1 MTEKQQLKDYRRKRR
16 FDRTPE
22 PDGGK
27 RTGRAAKGGKP
38 RFAIQ
43 EHSATSWHFDLRL
56 ERDGVLVSFALPRG
70 LPEDPRSNRKAVH
83 TEDHPLEY
91 LTWEGTIPSGSYGAG
106 EMSVYDRGTYD
117 AEKWEPKKIVLTLSG
132 KRVSGKYALFQ
143 AGDRKDWMI
152 HRMDEPADRGDPPP
166 EHVTP
171 MMATL
176 SLLPADEEAY
186 AFEVKW
192 DGMRAIAFSEP
203 GRLRLETRTLR
214 DITAGFPEL
223 NRLQRQLGARRAV
236 LDGEIV
242 AFDGAGRPSFQQL
255 QGRMHLANRS
265 QVTRAAKSAP
275 VTYMIFDLLYLDGE
289 SLLAADYRT
298 RRRRLE
304 ELGLEGPA
312 WKVPPI
318 LDGTAADVLEAS
330 RKAGLEGIIAKRVDS
345 ALRAR
350 APGSGM
356 AEDQERPAPGVR
368 DRRFHRGH
376 RPAQG
381 LAGRTARRLPR
392 GRRAALRRQGRHRL
406 LGRRPGDAG
415 KARFARA
422 SASARRSPTA
432 RIPAAATFVRPDL
445 VCECS
450 FAEWTSQGL
459 LRQPSFLG
467 LREDKPAADVVR
479 EEVSG

>member
-1 MTEKQQLKDYRRKRR
+1 MTEKKQLKDYRRKRR

-345 ALRAR
+345 GYEPGHRGREWLKIKNVLRQEFVIGGFTAGTGRRKDSLGALLVGYYEDGELRYAGKVGTGYSDADLEMLGNALR
-350 APGSGM
+350 
-356 AEDQERPAPGVR
+356 
-368 DRRFHRGH
+368 
-376 RPAQG
+376 
-381 LAGRTARRLPR
+381 PR
-392 GRRAALRRQGRHRL
+392 IR
-406 LGRRPGDAG
+406 
-415 KARFARA
+415 K
-422 SASARRSPTA
+422 RSPFA
-432 RIPAAATFVRPDL
+432 HGRIPAAATFVRPDL

-450 FAEWTSQGL
+450 FAEWTSQAL

>member
-1 MTEKQQLKDYRRKRR
+1 VAEKDKLKDYRGKRR
-16 FDRTPE
+16 FDKTSE
-22 PDGGK
+22 PGGDRPPRRSPGK
-27 RTGRAAKGGKP
+27 GKP

-91 LTWEGTIPSGSYGAG
+91 LTWEGTIPPGSYGAG
-106 EMSVYDRGTYD
+106 EMSVYDRGTYQV
-117 AEKWEPKKIVLTLSG
+117 EKWEPRKIVLILSG

-152 HRMDEPADRGDPPP
+152 HRMDEPAHRGDPLP
-166 EHVTP
+166 EHVKP

-176 SLLPADEEAY
+176 SLLPADEAAY

-192 DGMRAIAFSEP
+192 DGMRAVAYSEP
-203 GRLRLETRTLR
+203 GRLRLDTRTLR
-214 DITAGFPEL
+214 DVTAGFPEL
-223 NRLQRQLGARRAV
+223 GRLQRQLGARRAV

-242 AFDGAGRPSFQQL
+242 AFDDAGRPSFQQL

-265 QVTRAAKSAP
+265 QVTRAARAAP

-289 SLLAADYRT
+289 SLLEADYRT

-304 ELGLEGPA
+304 ELGLEGDS

-318 LDGTAADVLEAS
+318 LEGTGDDVLEAS
-330 RKAGLEGIIAKRVDS
+330 RKAGLEGIMAKQLDS
-345 ALRAR
+345 PYTPGHRGREWLKVKNVLRQEFVIGGFTA
-350 APGSGM
+350 GSGRRTNSLG
-356 AEDQERPAPGVR
+356 ALLVGYYEDGE
-368 DRRFHRGH
+368 
-376 RPAQG
+376 
-381 LAGRTARRLPR
+381 
-392 GRRAALRRQGRHRL
+392 LRY
-406 LGRRPGDAG
+406 AG
-415 KARFARA
+415 KVGTGYSDADLEMLGKLLRPRI
-422 SASARRSPTA
+422 RKRSPFA
-432 RIPAAATFVRPDL
+432 HGRVPAAATPVKPEL